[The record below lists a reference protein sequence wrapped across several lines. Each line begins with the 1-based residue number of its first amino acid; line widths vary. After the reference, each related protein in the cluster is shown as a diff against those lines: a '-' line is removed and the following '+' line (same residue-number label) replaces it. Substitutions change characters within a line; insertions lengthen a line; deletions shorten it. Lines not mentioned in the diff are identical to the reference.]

1 MKILMTICTLLFL
14 SVMDIHANENGV
26 AKVII
31 LKGTVNAF
39 FKDGKAVQVQID
51 QWLPEGAKI
60 TTQDKSFV
68 KLLFIDKS
76 QMNLGPKSE
85 MEIASFPKNEAGII
99 SLVKGQ
105 LRSKVTKD
113 YMQMDDKSKSKLY
126 IKTKSAAMG
135 IRGTDFQVNFNE
147 ANQNTSLIT
156 FEGAVAMAGIEKE
169 FRGRDFSQDSLER
182 VVSSEKAVLVKEG
195 QFSAV
200 TQISERALVPTLL
213 APQQLETLKVN
224 DSGVIEKPED
234 GTKGTGS
241 KEGKPTESNDQA
253 KNYKSPIPPGADS
266 ALFSSNAK
274 GLDTQVEKA
283 GDSKERI
290 DKISKDIEKVVPK
303 ADGPAEGFYNQQ
315 TGAIKFP
322 AGSVVDLATVN
333 VIPPPQNAQ
342 FDANTKTFILP
353 PNFGKIDVATGG
365 YRAPEGTK
373 LTDDGKFVV
382 VTPTS
387 DTKVAGSGTQP
398 GRTPASA
405 PQPIATLPLPN
416 LSIVPGF
423 IAPGSMPLIGT
434 GLLPPPT
441 GISGTTL
448 IDPTKIDSLA
458 TDKIQSITNTINQTT
473 ETGVNNPNSRVRFIF
488 NAQ

>member
-1 MKILMTICTLLFL
+1 MKRLITVCTFLFL
-14 SVMDIHANENGV
+14 TVVEVQANESGV

-31 LKGTVNAF
+31 LKGSVSAIY
-39 FKDGKAVQVQID
+39 KDGKEVRVQLD
-51 QWLPEGAKI
+51 QWLPEGSKV

-169 FRGRDFSQDSLER
+169 FRGREFSQDSLER

-224 DSGVIEKPED
+224 ETGVVEKPDEGAKND
-234 GTKGTGS
+234 S
-241 KEGKPTESNDQA
+241 KEGKPTESNEQA
-253 KNYKSPIPPGADS
+253 KNFKSPIPPGADS
-266 ALFSSNAK
+266 TLFSSNAK
-274 GLDTQVEKA
+274 GLDTQVEKTA
-283 GDSKERI
+283 ESKASVE
-290 DKISKDIEKVVPK
+290 KIAKEIEKTVPK

-353 PNFGKIDVATGG
+353 PNFGKIDSTTGG
-365 YRAPEGTK
+365 YKAPEGTK
-373 LTDDGKFVV
+373 LTDEGKFVV
-382 VTPTS
+382 VKPAT
-387 DTKVAGSGTQP
+387 DTKVATSGTQP
-398 GRTPASA
+398 GRAPASTV
-405 PQPIATLPLPN
+405 QPIALPN

-423 IAPGSMPLIGT
+423 IAPGSTTLAGT
-434 GLLPPPT
+434 GLLPPPPT
-441 GISGTTL
+441 GTVIL
-448 IDPTKIDSLA
+448 DPTKIDTLA